1 MAVAML
7 GACGGN
13 ARTRR
18 SSEVV
23 RPSFSADSAYRYI
36 QTQLDFGP
44 RVPETEAHDSCV
56 AWLTE
61 MFSRFGAEVT
71 VEEGVTKDY
80 AGENLRV
87 RNIIA
92 HIATDSSQK
101 TILLCAHYDSRPWC
115 DEDEEAAWYQPI
127 PAANDGASGVAVLL
141 EVARQ
146 LQQSKANGERLKAC
160 VDIVLFDCED
170 LGTPRFLDELD
181 RQDTWCLGSQLWSKD
196 ASRRGKYT
204 WGILLDMIGAP
215 GATFYREYYSEQ
227 MAQGYVEKVWRA
239 AADLGYGSMFRNERG
254 GAIVDDH
261 YYVGSALQIPI
272 LDIIH
277 TDGQTGT
284 FPWWW
289 HTQNDDLQQIDRAT
303 LQAVGEVV
311 MSQL

>member
-1 MAVAML
+1 ML

-36 QTQLDFGP
+36 QAQLDFGP

-92 HIATDSSQK
+92 HIAADSSQK

-115 DEDEEAAWYQPI
+115 DEDEEAAWYQPV

-146 LQQSKANGERLKAC
+146 LQQKKANGERLKAC

-181 RQDTWCLGSQLWSKD
+181 AG
-196 ASRRGKYT
+196 
-204 WGILLDMIGAP
+204 
-215 GATFYREYYSEQ
+215 
-227 MAQGYVEKVWRA
+227 
-239 AADLGYGSMFRNERG
+239 MFRNVVALYGRWREADKAIREEREAFAQKNIVRRGLILLGRAIRRMVKQG
-254 GAIVDDH
+254 GQ
-261 YYVGSALQIPI
+261 G
-272 LDIIH
+272 
-277 TDGQTGT
+277 
-284 FPWWW
+284 
-289 HTQNDDLQQIDRAT
+289 
-303 LQAVGEVV
+303 
-311 MSQL
+311 